1 MQKFK
6 YGLFSEKKN
15 RSQKYYYDK
24 YRQSNN
30 LFNNKNQIYTDIIF
44 NDRMNIGQDMDVY
57 EDIDLGEI
65 ESDAADV
72 DQ

>member
-1 MQKFK
+1 
-6 YGLFSEKKN
+6 
-15 RSQKYYYDK
+15 
-24 YRQSNN
+24 

-44 NDRMNIGQDMDVY
+44 NDKMKFGQDMDVY